1 MRKAKKNPGMSW
13 MWLAAGVAGAY
24 VLYTVLSK
32 KPEVLAAGEEQLEGI
47 AASILADASHPAHA
61 AMTQLKAELDALRSQ
76 GAAQEVID
84 AKARELLALAQQ
96 YVPAAETAPPPSS
109 AGFAEGGGLA
119 PMMPIPEPS
128 LEIPPAPEGGAG
140 GAAGASVPMPT
151 PETAPSP
158 TLPPPAA
165 PGARNVPK
173 FKPSPQSAPQ
183 SPPSRPSTGN
193 WVTRAN
199 IYVPDTMLGLVREVR
214 KAQKTAKQMESLALG
229 LRIPKHES
237 VATFVVR
244 AVALSSDQRSVAASV
259 LMALSKAEK
268 NASERAQIDSRLRL
282 IAAAELIALRDDRY
296 LTGADLSKMRYLYD
310 RDNKA
315 LKYDPLTLSQSSTG
329 TSKARPG
336 ASGTSGLPSMNARS
350 R

>member
-47 AASILADASHPAHA
+47 AASILADASHPAHG
-61 AMTQLKAELDALRSQ
+61 AMMRLKTELDALRSQ
-76 GAAQEVID
+76 GAAQDVID

-158 TLPPPAA
+158 TPPPPAA
-165 PGARNVPK
+165 VGVGGRTVPK
-173 FKPSPQSAPQ
+173 FKPSPQST
-183 SPPSRPSTGN
+183 PSRPSTGN

-214 KAQKTAKQMESLALG
+214 KAQKSAKQMESLALG

-244 AVALSSDQRSVAASV
+244 AVALSSAQRSAAADV
-259 LMALSKAEK
+259 LMALLQSEK
-268 NASERAQIDSRLRL
+268 NSSERAQIDSRLRL

-310 RDNKA
+310 RDNKK
-315 LKYDPLTLSQSSTG
+315 LKYDPVALAQGTG
-329 TSKARPG
+329 TAQARPG
-336 ASGTSGLPSMNARS
+336 SSSKGLPSMNARS

>member
-13 MWLAAGVAGAY
+13 MWLAAGAAGAY
-24 VLYTVLSK
+24 VLYTVLK
-32 KPEVLAAGEEQLEGI
+32 KPEEG
-47 AASILADASHPAHA
+47 SEPS
-61 AMTQLKAELDALRSQ
+61 DALPAP
-76 GAAQEVID
+76 GAS
-84 AKARELLALAQQ
+84 
-96 YVPAAETAPPPSS
+96 VPEGG

-128 LEIPPAPEGGAG
+128 LDIPPAPEGGAG

-158 TLPPPAA
+158 TPPPPAA
-165 PGARNVPK
+165 TGPGGRNVPK
-173 FKPSPQSAPQ
+173 FKPSPQSTQQ
-183 SPPSRPSTGN
+183 SAPSRPSTGN

-244 AVALSSDQRSVAASV
+244 AVALSSDQRSVAASM

-282 IAAAELIALRDDRY
+282 IAAAELIALRENAGQEPRI
-296 LTGADLSKMRYLYD
+296 DLSKMRYLYD
-310 RDNKA
+310 RDNKK
-315 LKYDPLTLSQSSTG
+315 LKYDPVALAQGTG
-329 TSKARPG
+329 TAQARPG
-336 ASGTSGLPSMNARS
+336 SSSKGLPSMNARS